1 MQAQEAAGMY
11 ADNRTGPRF
20 SDTPLIQPAQPIGKT
35 YRTSV
40 GGQAGAPRPPTTGP
54 AKHQSWVDT
63 FMDTDQL
70 QQFLVSAAALPAIA
84 GVLLLL
90 NHFSTVLR
98 WLQGI
103 GVIDTIAFSC
113 LAVSAVLAAPKVIVM
128 AVRAITAFNALSTA
142 VVRLPKMADNI
153 AVLSSTVNQI
163 QRDPAPRHW
172 LDMYYNMVSDIDNL
186 LQEMMQLRKIMSDIH
201 SDADGESVKDKSW
214 RRKGSRSERR

>member
-1 MQAQEAAGMY
+1 MY

-40 GGQAGAPRPPTTGP
+40 GAQAGTPTPSTTGP
-54 AKHQSWVDT
+54 APHQSWVDT
-63 FMDTDQL
+63 LLDTDQL
-70 QQFLVSAAALPAIA
+70 QQFLASAAALPAIA

-90 NHFSTVLR
+90 NHLSAVFR
-98 WLQGI
+98 FLQGVGI
-103 GVIDTIAFSC
+103 IDIIAFSC
-113 LAVSAVLAAPKVIVM
+113 LAVSAVLAAPKVIII
-128 AVRAITAFNALSTA
+128 AVRAVTAFNALSTA
-142 VVRLPKMADNI
+142 VVRLPEMADNI
-153 AVLSSTVNQI
+153 AVLSSTVSQI
-163 QRDPAPRHW
+163 KRDPSPRHW

-186 LQEMMQLRKIMSDIH
+186 LQEMIQLRKVMSDFH

>member
-20 SDTPLIQPAQPIGKT
+20 SDTPLIQPEQAIGKT

-40 GGQAGAPRPPTTGP
+40 GSQAGSPRPATTGP
-54 AKHQSWVDT
+54 AKHKSWVDT
-63 FMDTDQL
+63 LLDTDQL
-70 QQFLVSAAALPAIA
+70 QQFLASAAALPAIA

-90 NHFSTVLR
+90 NHFTTVFR
-98 WLQGI
+98 WLQGV
-103 GVIDTIAFSC
+103 GVIDIIAFSC
-113 LAVSAVLAAPKVIVM
+113 LAVSAVLAAPKVIIM
-128 AVRAITAFNALSTA
+128 AVRAVTAFNALSTA
-142 VVRLPKMADNI
+142 VVRLPEMADNI
-153 AVLSSTVNQI
+153 AALSSTVNQI
-163 QRDPAPRHW
+163 QRAPAPRHW

-186 LQEMMQLRKIMSDIH
+186 LQEMIQLRKVMSDIH

>member
-20 SDTPLIQPAQPIGKT
+20 SDTPVIQPAPPIGKT

-54 AKHQSWVDT
+54 AKHKSWVDT
-63 FMDTDQL
+63 LMDTDQL

-90 NHFSTVLR
+90 NHFSTVIR
-98 WLQGI
+98 WLQGV

-113 LAVSAVLAAPKVIVM
+113 LAVSAVLAAPKVIVL

-142 VVRLPKMADNI
+142 VVRIPEMADNI
-153 AVLSSTVNQI
+153 AVLSSTVHQI

-186 LQEMMQLRKIMSDIH
+186 LQEMMQLRKIMSEIH
-201 SDADGESVKDKSW
+201 SDADGETVKDKSW

>member
-20 SDTPLIQPAQPIGKT
+20 SDTPLIQPAQPTGKT

-40 GGQAGAPRPPTTGP
+40 EGQAGTPRSSATGP
-54 AKHQSWVDT
+54 AEHQSWVDT
-63 FMDTDQL
+63 LLDTDQL
-70 QQFLVSAAALPAIA
+70 QQFLASAAALPAIA

-90 NHFSTVLR
+90 NHFSTIFR
-98 WLQGI
+98 WLQGV
-103 GVIDTIAFSC
+103 GVIDIIAFSC

-128 AVRAITAFNALSTA
+128 AVRAVTALNALSTA
-142 VVRLPKMADNI
+142 VVRLPEMADHI

-163 QRDPAPRHW
+163 QRNPAPRHW
-172 LDMYYNMVSDIDNL
+172 LDMYYNMASDIDNL
-186 LQEMMQLRKIMSDIH
+186 LQEMMQLRKVMSDSHI
-201 SDADGESVKDKSW
+201 DADGESVKDKSW

>member
-1 MQAQEAAGMY
+1 VQAQEAAGMY

-20 SDTPLIQPAQPIGKT
+20 SDTPLIQPAQPTGKT

-40 GGQAGAPRPPTTGP
+40 GGQGGPRPPATGP

-63 FMDTDQL
+63 LLDTDQL

-90 NHFSTVLR
+90 NHFSTVFR
-98 WLQGI
+98 WLQGV
-103 GVIDTIAFSC
+103 GVIDIIAFSC
-113 LAVSAVLAAPKVIVM
+113 LALSAVLAAPKVITT
-128 AVRAITAFNALSTA
+128 AVRAVTAFNALSTA
-142 VVRLPKMADNI
+142 VVRLPEMADNI

-172 LDMYYNMVSDIDNL
+172 LDMYYNLVSDIDNL
-186 LQEMMQLRKIMSDIH
+186 LQEMMQLRKIMSDTH

-214 RRKGSRSERR
+214 RRKGSRSEKK

>member
-20 SDTPLIQPAQPIGKT
+20 SDTPLIQPAQPIGKI
-35 YRTSV
+35 YKTSI
-40 GGQAGAPRPPTTGP
+40 GNQAGTPRPPTTGP
-54 AKHQSWVDT
+54 AKKSSWVDT
-63 FMDTDQL
+63 LLDTERLQL
-70 QQFLVSAAALPAIA
+70 FVASAAALPAVA

-98 WLQGI
+98 WLQGV
-103 GVIDTIAFSC
+103 GVIDTIALSC
-113 LAVSAVLAAPKVIVM
+113 LAISAVLAAPKVIVV

-142 VVRLPKMADNI
+142 VVRLPEMADNI

-172 LDMYYNMVSDIDNL
+172 LDMYYNVVSDIDNL